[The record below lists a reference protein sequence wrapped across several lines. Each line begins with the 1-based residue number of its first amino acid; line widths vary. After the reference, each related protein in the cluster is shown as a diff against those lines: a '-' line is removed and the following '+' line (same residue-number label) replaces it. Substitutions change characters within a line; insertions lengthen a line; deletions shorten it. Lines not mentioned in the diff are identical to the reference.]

1 MARKKKRAQ
10 SKQQDNAKHMNGEQ
24 YEIHCAKK
32 MRWHGFSC
40 VNQCGNAS
48 APDFGADIIARGFM
62 FTKIVVQCKYYSKP
76 VGVRAVQEV
85 NAARQY
91 YGASRAAVATNSTF
105 TKAARELARR
115 CNVELWEEF

>member
-1 MARKKKRAQ
+1 MARKKKRVQ
-10 SKQQDNAKHMNGEQ
+10 SKQQANAKRMSGEQ

-32 MRWHGFSC
+32 MRWHGFSS
-40 VNQCGNAS
+40 VQRVGKS
-48 APDFGADIIARGFM
+48 GDYGADVIARGFM
-62 FTKIVVQCKYYSKP
+62 FAKIVVQCKYYSKP

-115 CNVELWEEF
+115 CNVELWEGF